1 MREETTLPTKETLSG
16 SETERYEFRLYVSGA
31 TPASGRAIANLKA
44 LCEDY
49 LPGRYRL
56 VVVDVYQ
63 QPHLAEGDRIVA
75 TPTLVRKLP
84 LPLRR
89 LVGDL
94 SDSGQVLLRLD
105 IVPVPS

>member
-1 MREETTLPTKETLSG
+1 MSERNVPQSEEPSSSG
-16 SETERYEFRLYVSGA
+16 TERFEFRLYVTGA
-31 TPASGRAIANLKA
+31 TPASGRAILNLKA
-44 LCEDY
+44 LCEEH
-49 LPGRYRL
+49 LPGRYEL

-63 QPHLAEGDRIVA
+63 QPELAEGDRVVA
-75 TPTLVRKLP
+75 TPTLIRKLP

-94 SDSGQVLLRLD
+94 SDSERTLLRLD